1 VSSGGQERAWIAR
14 PQGLVLDGHEDGGT
28 IASNGARGETMR
40 DIDLFQLALGL
51 VPPWMVVDAKFDVD
65 KKRLDIEID
74 FKTGGRFACPECGK
88 AECPVHDT
96 VKKTWRHLNFF
107 QHEAY
112 LHARVARIDCPN
124 CGVRLVNV
132 PWARPG
138 SGFTLLFEAFVMAL
152 VKDMPVAAA
161 ARLIGEHDT
170 RLWRVIQHYVET
182 AVARMDLSELRRVAI
197 DETAAKRGQDYIS
210 LFVDMDARK
219 VVYVTGGNDAETV
232 ARFADHVDDHN
243 SDASRIK
250 EACIDMSAAYMKGVT
265 ENLTEAEITFDKFH
279 AVKLV
284 NDAVDQVRRA
294 ESRDRPQLKYSRYL
308 WLMNESRLSVEQS
321 LSLEALCSMNLKTAR
336 AYRIRL
342 AFQDIYSC
350 PSRDWAELVL
360 NRWYSWAIRSRL
372 EPIKKVAR
380 TVKRH
385 RDGILR
391 WFDSKIANGLIE
403 AINSLV
409 QAAKAKARGYRSL
422 RNLIAITY
430 LIAGKIDLKLA
441 T

>member
-1 VSSGGQERAWIAR
+1 
-14 PQGLVLDGHEDGGT
+14 
-28 IASNGARGETMR
+28 MR

-51 VPPWMVVDAKFDVD
+51 VPPWMVADAKFDAD

-74 FKTGGRFACPECGK
+74 FKTGGRFACPKCGK
-88 AECPVHDT
+88 ADCPVHDT
-96 VKKTWRHLNFF
+96 VKKSWRHLNFF
-107 QHEAY
+107 QHEAF
-112 LHARVARIDCPN
+112 LHARVARIDCSD

-161 ARLIGEHDT
+161 ARLVGEYDT
-170 RLWRVIQHYVET
+170 RLWRVVQHYVET
-182 AVARMDLSELRRVAI
+182 AVARIDLSDLRRVAI

-219 VVYVTGGNDAETV
+219 VVFVTEGNDAETV

-250 EACIDMSAAYMKGVT
+250 EVCSDMSGAYIKGIT

-294 ESRDRPQLKYSRYL
+294 ESKDRPQLKYSRYL

-321 LSLEALCSMNLKTAR
+321 LSLEALCRMNLKTAR

-342 AFQDIYSC
+342 AFQDIYNC
-350 PSRDWAELVL
+350 PSRDWGELVL

-380 TVKRH
+380 TIKRH

-422 RNLIAITY
+422 RNLMAIVY

>member
-1 VSSGGQERAWIAR
+1 LIGRK
-14 PQGLVLDGHEDGGT
+14 HGGT
-28 IASNGARGETMR
+28 IAANGALRRGAMR

-51 VPPWMVVDAKFDVD
+51 VPPWMVSDAKFDAD

-74 FKTGGRFACPECGK
+74 FKTGGRFPCPECDK
-88 AECPVHDT
+88 ADCPVHDT
-96 VKKTWRHLNFF
+96 VKKSWRHLNFF
-107 QHEAY
+107 QHEAF
-112 LHARVARIDCPN
+112 LHARVPRIDCPDH
-124 CGVRLVNV
+124 GVRLVNV
-132 PWARPG
+132 AWARPG
-138 SGFTLLFEAFVMAL
+138 SGFTLLFEAFVMTL
-152 VKDMPVAAA
+152 VKDMPVAAV

-170 RLWRVIQHYVET
+170 RLWRVIQHYVDT
-182 AVARMDLSELRRVAI
+182 AVTRMDLSDLRRVAI

-210 LFVDMDARK
+210 LFVDIDARK
-219 VVYVTGGNDAETV
+219 VVYVTEGNDATTV

-250 EACIDMSAAYMKGVT
+250 EVCIDMSAAYIKGVT

-284 NDAVDQVRRA
+284 NEAVDAVRRA
-294 ESRDRPQLKYSRYL
+294 ERRERPELKHTRFL
-308 WLMNESRLSVEQS
+308 WLKNEGRLTVEQGAT
-321 LSLEALCSMNLKTAR
+321 LDALTRLNLKTAR

-342 AFQDIYSC
+342 AFQEVFDQ
-350 PSRDWAELVL
+350 PSYDWAELIL
-360 NRWYSWAIRSRL
+360 NRWYNWAIRSRL

-380 TVKRH
+380 TVKRY

-403 AINSLV
+403 GINSLV

>member
-1 VSSGGQERAWIAR
+1 
-14 PQGLVLDGHEDGGT
+14 
-28 IASNGARGETMR
+28 MR

-51 VPPWMVVDAKFDVD
+51 VPPWMVADAKFDAD

-88 AECPVHDT
+88 ADCPVHDT

-107 QHEAY
+107 QHQAF
-112 LHARVARIDCPN
+112 LHARIPRIDCPDH
-124 CGVRLVNV
+124 GVRLVAV

-138 SGFTLLFEAFVMAL
+138 SGFTLLFEAFVMTL
-152 VKDMPVAAA
+152 VKGMPVAAA
-161 ARLIGEHDT
+161 ARVVGEHDT
-170 RLWRVIQHYVET
+170 RLWRVIQHYVED
-182 AVARMDLSELRRVAI
+182 AVARMDLADLRRVAI
-197 DETAAKRGQDYIS
+197 DETAAKRGHNYIS
-210 LFVDMDARK
+210 LFVDIDSRK
-219 VVYVTGGNDAETV
+219 VVYATEGKDADTV

-250 EACIDMSAAYMKGVT
+250 EVCIDMSAAYVKGV
-265 ENLTEAEITFDKFH
+265 EYNLTEAEITFDKFH

-294 ESRDRPQLKYSRYL
+294 ESRERPELKHSRYL
-308 WLMNESRLSVEQS
+308 WLKNERHLSVEQ
-321 LSLEALCSMNLKTAR
+321 LTTLAELTRMHLKTAR
-336 AYRIRL
+336 AYRLRL
-342 AFQDIYSC
+342 AFQEMYDA
-350 PSRDWAELVL
+350 PSLDWGELIFD
-360 NRWYSWAIRSRL
+360 RWYGWAIRSRL
-372 EPIKKVAR
+372 EPMKKAAR
-380 TVKRH
+380 TLKQH
-385 RDGILR
+385 RDGVLR

-422 RNLIAITY
+422 RNLIVITY

>member
-1 VSSGGQERAWIAR
+1 
-14 PQGLVLDGHEDGGT
+14 
-28 IASNGARGETMR
+28 MR

-51 VPPWMVVDAKFDVD
+51 VPPWMVADAKFDAD

-88 AECPVHDT
+88 ADCPVHDT

-107 QHEAY
+107 QHQAF
-112 LHARVARIDCPN
+112 LHARIPRIDCPDH
-124 CGVRLVNV
+124 GVRLVAV

-138 SGFTLLFEAFVMAL
+138 SGFTLLFEAFVMTL
-152 VKDMPVAAA
+152 VKGMPVAAA
-161 ARLIGEHDT
+161 ARLVGEHDT
-170 RLWRVIQHYVET
+170 RLWRVIQHYVED
-182 AVARMDLSELRRVAI
+182 AVARMDLADLRRVAI
-197 DETAAKRGQDYIS
+197 DETAAKRGHNYIS
-210 LFVDMDARK
+210 LFVDIDSRK
-219 VVYVTGGNDAETV
+219 VVYATEGKDADTV

-250 EACIDMSAAYMKGVT
+250 EVCIDMSAAYVKGV
-265 ENLTEAEITFDKFH
+265 EYNLTEAEITFDKFH

-294 ESRDRPQLKYSRYL
+294 ESRERPELKHSRYL
-308 WLMNESRLSVEQS
+308 WLKNERHLSVEQ
-321 LSLEALCSMNLKTAR
+321 LTTLAELTRMHLKTAR
-336 AYRIRL
+336 AYRLRL
-342 AFQDIYSC
+342 AFQEMYDA
-350 PSRDWAELVL
+350 PSLDWGELIFD
-360 NRWYSWAIRSRL
+360 RWYGWAIRSRL
-372 EPIKKVAR
+372 EPMKKAAR
-380 TVKRH
+380 TLKQY
-385 RDGILR
+385 RDGVLR

>member
-1 VSSGGQERAWIAR
+1 
-14 PQGLVLDGHEDGGT
+14 
-28 IASNGARGETMR
+28 MR

-51 VPPWMVVDAKFDVD
+51 VPPWMVVDAKFDAD

-74 FKTGGRFACPECGK
+74 FKTGGRFSCPKCGK
-88 AECPVHDT
+88 ADCQVHDT
-96 VKKTWRHLNFF
+96 AKKTWRHLNFF
-107 QHEAY
+107 QHEAF
-112 LHARVARIDCPN
+112 LHARVARIDCPD
-124 CGVRLVNV
+124 CGVLLVNV

-138 SGFTLLFEAFVMAL
+138 SGFTLLFEAFVMTL
-152 VKDMPVAAA
+152 VKDMPVAAV
-161 ARLIGEHDT
+161 ARLVDEHDT

-182 AVARMDLSELRRVAI
+182 AVARMDLSDLRRVAI

-219 VVYVTGGNDAETV
+219 VVFVTEGNDATTV

-250 EACIDMSAAYMKGVT
+250 EVCSDMSGAYIKGVT

-294 ESRDRPQLKYSRYL
+294 ESKNRPQLKYSRYL

-321 LSLEALCSMNLKTAR
+321 LSLEALCHMNLKTAR

-350 PSRDWAELVL
+350 PSREWGELVL

>member
-1 VSSGGQERAWIAR
+1 
-14 PQGLVLDGHEDGGT
+14 
-28 IASNGARGETMR
+28 MR

-51 VPPWMVVDAKFDVD
+51 VPPWVVADAKFDAD

-88 AECPVHDT
+88 ADCPVHDT

-112 LHARVARIDCPN
+112 LHARVPRIECPEH
-124 CGVRLVNV
+124 GVRLVNV
-132 PWARPG
+132 SWARPG
-138 SGFTLLFEAFVMAL
+138 SGFTLLFEAFVMTL
-152 VKDMPVAAA
+152 VKDMPVAAV
-161 ARLIGEHDT
+161 ARLVGEHDT
-170 RLWRVIQHYVET
+170 RLWRVVQHYVET

-219 VVYVTGGNDAETV
+219 VVYVTEGNDAATV
-232 ARFADHVDDHN
+232 ARFADHVDEHN

-250 EACIDMSAAYMKGVT
+250 EVCIDMSAAYMKGVS

-294 ESRDRPQLKYSRYL
+294 ESKDRPQLKYSRYL
-308 WLMNESRLSVEQS
+308 WLMNESRLSIDQS
-321 LSLEALCSMNLKTAR
+321 LSLEALCRMNLKTAR

-342 AFQDIYSC
+342 AFQDIYDC
-350 PSRDWAELVL
+350 PSRDWGELVL

-430 LIAGKIDLKLA
+430 LIAGKIDLKFA